1 MKLRAEVEQLDSSI
15 ADEKDA
21 YRSTMKS
28 LRMQKNDLEAIIAR
42 EDLRIKQLLVE
53 MSKVKK
59 EVREAGKNSV
69 GLKPIVLAAL
79 TALEKTVLTQ
89 IPFKTEDRIADIHN
103 IQKQVENDEVTAQ
116 KGLALTWNAYGDA
129 IRMSKENGIFKQTIT
144 INGQDRLAEVAR
156 VGTMMMFFKTPDDT
170 MGYVAK
176 AGGNWHYIEVISKQ
190 DKTEIASLFD
200 AFKKQI
206 RTGYFS
212 LPNALVV
219 TEAK

>member
-21 YRSTMKS
+21 YKSTMKS

-69 GLKPIVLAAL
+69 GLKPIVLEAL
-79 TALEKTVLTQ
+79 ASLEKTVQAQ
-89 IPFKTEDRIADIHN
+89 IPFKTEDRIADIRR

-116 KGLALTWNAYGDA
+116 K
-129 IRMSKENGIFKQTIT
+129 S
-144 INGQDRLAEVAR
+144 LAEVVR
-156 VGTMMMFFKTPDDT
+156 VGMMMFFKIPDDT
-170 MGYVAK
+170 MGM
-176 AGGNWHYIEVISKQ
+176 
-190 DKTEIASLFD
+190 LL
-200 AFKKQI
+200 KQI
-206 RTGYFS
+206 RRGYFTP
-212 LPNALVV
+212 PNALFY
-219 TEAK
+219 EP